1 MPSIISTKTSGGGGI
16 AVTGDTSGIMQ
27 LASSDGTTA
36 VTIDTNQNAT
46 FANTINTP
54 NTFGFKNRIIN
65 GAMMIDQRNAG
76 ASVTLSTTTQFPV
89 DRFPAY
95 KGTSGATV
103 TAQRSTVVPSGF
115 INSLLFTVST
125 GASPASGDINGF
137 WQAIEGF
144 NVSDLGYGTANAQT
158 VTLSFWVRSSVT
170 GTYSVSFN
178 NASVDRFY
186 VANYVINS
194 ANTWEQKTVTI
205 TGDTSG
211 TWNTG
216 NGTGL
221 QIVWDLGYGSSFN
234 GTAGSWGASAIRRIS
249 GSVQLAA
256 TTGATFYITGVQ
268 LEKGSTATSFD
279 YRPYGQELALCQ
291 RYYEAFYAINS
302 AYGNGSNG
310 CDYTVYYKVS
320 KRASPTVTI
329 ASTSGIV
336 NWPSPIIGTVSTET
350 AEISQSSVSSTG
362 FARLGVNL
370 TISAEL

>member
-1 MPSIISTKTSGGGGI
+1 MILDGSLG
-16 AVTGDTSGIMQ
+16 VTFND
-27 LASSDGTTA
+27 ASLQPAAASPYGL
-36 VTIDTNQNAT
+36 
-46 FANTINTP
+46 
-54 NTFGFKNRIIN
+54 KNKIIN
-65 GAMMIDQRNAG
+65 GAMQIDQRNAG
-76 ASVTLSTTTQFPV
+76 ASVTLSTTVQFPV

-144 NVSDLGYGTANAQT
+144 NVADLGYGTANAQT

-178 NASVDRFY
+178 NASADRFY

-205 TGDTSG
+205 AGDTSG

-268 LEKGSTATSFD
+268 LEVGSSATPFE
-279 YRPYGQELALCQ
+279 RRLYGNELALCQ
-291 RYYEAFYAINS
+291 RYYYRKNAGSASENIAIVQAYAIGGVFGKLFDLPVTMRANATCSVSAASHFTPQNS
-302 AYGNGSNG
+302 SGNNTTAFSAVGGFTNS
-310 CDYTVYYKVS
+310 
-320 KRASPTVTI
+320 
-329 ASTSGIV
+329 STSV
-336 NWPSPIIGTVSTET
+336 V
-350 AEISQSSVSSTG
+350 QSGGFSGSSG
-362 FARLGVNL
+362 L
-370 TISAEL
+370 TPGNASAITFNTTSGWIDASAEL